1 MSTFLVGNITTN
13 YDRSRRMAGASP
25 DDPAADYPYLDKTH
39 SSTGGPVGGDNQDE
53 NKEVRDLARQYSRA
67 STEPGYHPFDAAV
80 ADSEVDPNSDN
91 FNGRAWTKAMLKLQ
105 KMSGQENVGRK
116 AGFAFRN
123 LSAFGYSKGSDFQK
137 TVNNYIL
144 AGADFARGLIGN
156 KGRRVDILRNFEGVV
171 QPGEMLVVLGPP
183 GSGCSTFLKTIAGET
198 HGFALS
204 DDTYMNYQGI
214 SYKKMHHDFR
224 GEAIYTAEQD
234 IHFPMLTVG
243 DTLLFASRART
254 PQNLK
259 LPEGVTKHMYAAH
272 LRDVVMAT
280 FGIRHTI
287 NTKVGNDFVRGV
299 SGGERKRVSIAEA
312 TLNGSPLQCWDNST
326 RGLDSAN
333 AIEFCKTLRTSTDL
347 NETTAAVAIYQA
359 PQSAYDYFDKVIVLY
374 QGRQIYFGRTTDA
387 RRYFEEMGFECPKR
401 QTDPDFLTSMTNPI
415 ERVVKKGWESKVP
428 RTPDEFAE
436 RWQNSEARQKLLAEI
451 EEFEAAN
458 PIGGP
463 NFHAFQQSRR
473 IQQSKA
479 QRKSSPYTLSYSG
492 QISLCLWRGFK
503 RLKDDPSITL
513 TQLFG
518 NCINALVVSSLF
530 YNLAANSDSLRARAS
545 LIFFA
550 VLLNAFG
557 SALEILTLYAQRPIV
572 EKHTRYALYHPSA
585 EAFASML
592 TDIPAKTLNAIGFNL
607 ILYFMTNLRREPG
620 AFFFFLFTSY
630 VLTLTMSMLF
640 RCIASVSRSLIQA
653 LVPTAVLMIAIVV
666 YTGFVI
672 PVSYMHG
679 WARWINYINPT
690 AYGFEALMVNEYSHR
705 SYPCSTF
712 IPPAPQFGDGS
723 TTRQICA
730 VVGAVAGQ
738 TQIDGDAYINI
749 SYGYYRSHKW
759 RDIGILFGFMIFLL
773 GVYLVATETIS
784 AKKSKGEVLLF
795 RRGHKP
801 AFLKEKT
808 ADTESG
814 NFDTAVALERQQT
827 KDEQLQRQVSAV
839 IQKQTSI
846 FQWRNVCYDIK
857 IKGQPRRILDHVD
870 GWVKPG
876 TMTALMGVSGAGKTS
891 LLDCLAT
898 RVTMGVITGEM
909 LVDGRQRDESFQRKT
924 GYVQQQDL
932 HLQTSTVREALRFSA
947 LLRQPRDTPRAEK
960 IAYVEEVIKLLDMQE
975 YADAVVGV
983 PGEGLNVEQRKRL
996 TIGVELAARPQLLL
1010 FLDEPTSGL
1019 DSQTSWSILNLL
1031 EKLTHAGQAIL
1042 CTIHQPSAIL
1052 FQRFD
1057 RLLLLAA
1064 GGKTV
1069 YFGPVGRD
1077 SDILIDYFQRNGAPQ
1092 CPPGANPAEY
1102 MLEAIGAA
1110 PGSHSDVDWFETW
1123 RNSPEYQEVQR
1134 ELDEMKEERS
1144 QIERPATANKSDY
1157 FEFAAPFGVQF
1168 WETQRR
1174 VFEQYWRTPEYI
1186 YSKLILCALTGLFI
1200 GFSLFNAPNTQQGL
1214 NNQLFGIF
1222 MLLVLFSQLVQQIM
1236 PLFVT
1241 QRSLYEARE
1250 RPSKTYSWKSFM
1262 LSNIVVELPWAT
1274 LGAVVLFF
1282 CWYYPIGLYNNAAY
1296 TNSVTSRGGLEFLF
1310 VWEFLMFSSTFAHMM
1325 IAGIATAEA
1334 ASNLA
1339 NVLFSLCLLFNGV
1352 LVGPNAMP
1360 GFWIFMYRVS
1370 PFTYLVEGLL
1380 GNGVAHA
1387 PVHCADN
1394 EFLHFS
1400 APSGSTCAEY
1410 LRPYIQAAGGY
1421 LVDPDATQCQFCS
1434 LDNTDTFLSMVSI
1447 SFAHRW
1453 RDFGI
1458 LFVYIIFNVFAAVF
1472 IYWLARVPKGKK
1484 YAGKDEQKGL
1494 LKTESRASG
1503 AAEVSRV
1510 SGKGIST
1517 DSSTNGQSTP
1527 AQARAN
1533 EDGAAAAAAPEITE
1547 KEPVVPESVPAKE
1560 DRPVASQSV
1569 LEKEKEPI
1577 QEPIQQSTPEVIGT
1591 TDGGQKDEAGTAT
1604 TDRPGPERFVTAH
1617 EF

>member
-1 MSTFLVGNITTN
+1 MSTSLVGNITTN
-13 YDRSRRMAGASP
+13 NDRTRRMSGASP
-25 DDPAADYPYLDKTH
+25 QSPVDDYPHLDR
-39 SSTGGPVGGDNQDE
+39 SMLQSGGGAVVEDGQDE
-53 NKEVRDLARQYSRA
+53 NREIQRLARQYSRA
-67 STEPGYHPFDAAV
+67 STSEEGFHPFEAAG

-91 FNGRAWTKAMLKLQ
+91 FNGRAWTKAMLRLQ
-105 KMSGQENVGRK
+105 KQSGQDNVGRK

-123 LSAFGYSKGSDFQK
+123 LSAFGYTKGSDFQK
-137 TVNNYIL
+137 TVDNYLL
-144 AGADFARGLIGN
+144 AAVDVVRGFLGN

-183 GSGCSTFLKTIAGET
+183 GSGCSTFLKTVAGET
-198 HGFALS
+198 HGFNLGENS
-204 DDTYMNYQGI
+204 YINYQGI
-214 SYKKMHHDFR
+214 SFEQMHQDFR

-234 IHFPMLTVG
+234 IHFPQLMVG

-259 LPEGVTKHMYAAH
+259 LPHGITKQMYATH

-287 NTKVGNDFVRGV
+287 NTKVGNDFVRGA

-312 TLNGSPLQCWDNST
+312 ALSNAPLQCWDNST

-333 AIEFCKTLRTSTDL
+333 AIEFCRTLRTSTDL

-359 PQSAYDYFDKVIVLY
+359 PQSAYDFFDKVIVLY
-374 QGRQIYFGRTTDA
+374 QGRQIFFGRTTEA
-387 RRYFEEMGFECPKR
+387 QRYFENMGFECAKR
-401 QTDPDFLTSMTNPI
+401 QTVPDFLTSMTNPI
-415 ERVVKKGWESKVP
+415 ERIVKKGYESQVP
-428 RTPDEFAE
+428 RTPDEFVE
-436 RWQNSEARQKLLAEI
+436 RWEKSEERQRMLQELEK
-451 EEFEAAN
+451 FETTN
-458 PIGGP
+458 PIGGA
-463 NFHAFQQSRR
+463 NLQAFLQSRR

-479 QRKSSPYTLSYSG
+479 QRKSSPYTLSYG
-492 QISLCLWRGFK
+492 DQILLCLWRSYK
-503 RLKDDPSITL
+503 RLMDDPSITA

-518 NCINALVVSSLF
+518 NCVNALVVSSLF
-530 YNLAANSDSLRARAS
+530 YNLPGNSDSLRARSS

-592 TDIPAKTLNAIGFNL
+592 MDIPAKTLNAIGFNL
-607 ILYFMTNLRREPG
+607 ILYFMTNLRRTPG

-640 RCIASVSRSLIQA
+640 RVIASVSRTLIQA

-672 PVSYMHG
+672 PVDYMLG
-679 WARWINYINPT
+679 WASWIRWLNPT
-690 AYGFEALMVNEYSHR
+690 AYGFESLMVNEFHNQRYD
-705 SYPCSTF
+705 CSTF
-712 IPPAPQFGDGS
+712 IPPAPQFGDG
-723 TTRQICA
+723 TTLSQTCT
-730 VVGAVAGQ
+730 VVGSVAGE
-738 TQIDGDAYINI
+738 TTVDGDAYINS
-749 SYGYYRSHKW
+749 SYKYYAAHKW
-759 RDIGILFGFMIFLL
+759 RNIGILFVFMIGLL
-773 GVYLVATETIS
+773 VMYLAATETVS
-784 AKKSKGEVLLF
+784 AKKSKGEILLF
-795 RRGHKP
+795 RRGYKP
-801 AFLKEKT
+801 KFLKEKT
-808 ADTESG
+808 DDTESG
-814 NFDTAVALERQQT
+814 ISDQAVALERKQT
-827 KDEQLQRQVSAV
+827 KDEELARQVSAV
-839 IQKQTSI
+839 IQKQTAI
-846 FQWRNVCYDIK
+846 FQWKNVCYDIK

-876 TMTALMGVSGAGKTS
+876 TMTALMACLILSRSEGVSGAGKTT

-909 LVDGRQRDESFQRKT
+909 LVDGKKRDGSFQRKT

-932 HLQTSTVREALRFSA
+932 HLETTTVREALRFSA

-960 IAYVEEVIKLLDMQE
+960 IAYVEEVIRLLDMQE

-996 TIGVELAARPQLLL
+996 TIGVELAAKPQLLL

-1031 EKLTHAGQAIL
+1031 EKLTNAGQAIL

-1057 RLLLLAA
+1057 RLLFLAE

-1069 YFGPVGRD
+1069 YFGPVGKD
-1077 SDILIDYFQRNGAPQ
+1077 SNILIDYFQRNGAPQ

-1110 PGSHSDVDWFETW
+1110 PGSHSDIDWFQVW
-1123 RNSPEYQEVQR
+1123 RNSPEYHQVHR
-1134 ELDEMKEERS
+1134 ELEEMKMERS
-1144 QIERPATANKSDY
+1144 QIESPVTTSKADY
-1157 FEFAAPFGVQF
+1157 YEFAAPFIVQF
-1168 WETQRR
+1168 YETQMRILQ
-1174 VFEQYWRTPEYI
+1174 QYWRTPVYI
-1186 YSKLILCALTGLFI
+1186 YSKLLLCCLTGLFI
-1200 GFSLFNAPNTQQGL
+1200 GFSLFKAPNTQQGL

-1250 RPSKTYSWKSFM
+1250 RPSKTYSWKAFM
-1262 LSNIVVELPWAT
+1262 LSNILVEFPWAT
-1274 LGAVVLFF
+1274 LSAVVLFF
-1282 CWYYPIGLYNNAAY
+1282 CWYYPIGLYQNATY
-1296 TNSVTSRGGLEFLF
+1296 TDAVSSRGALEFLF
-1310 VWEFLMFSSTFAHMM
+1310 VWEFILFSSTFAHMI

-1334 ASNLA
+1334 AGNLA

-1387 PVHCADN
+1387 PVTCADN
-1394 EFLHFS
+1394 EFLRFN
-1400 APSGSTCAEY
+1400 APAGSTCGEY
-1410 LRPYIQAAGGY
+1410 LQPYISAAGGY
-1421 LVDPDATQCQFCS
+1421 LVNANATNCEFCS
-1434 LDNTDTFLSMVSI
+1434 LDSTNTFLSSANI
-1447 SFAHRW
+1447 SFSHRW

-1458 LFVYIIFNVFAAVF
+1458 LFVYIGFNIFAAVA
-1472 IYWLARVPKGKK
+1472 IYWLARMPKGKK
-1484 YAGKDEQKGL
+1484 YQGKEGDGAL
-1494 LKTESRASG
+1494 ALVKTESRADG
-1503 AAEVSRV
+1503 MEQHVHDDPE
-1510 SGKGIST
+1510 KGGVLVDSEKDRAVEDSDQEENHGNGVNEEIS
-1517 DSSTNGQSTP
+1517 
-1527 AQARAN
+1527 A
-1533 EDGAAAAAAPEITE
+1533 IE
-1547 KEPVVPESVPAKE
+1547 K
-1560 DRPVASQSV
+1560 
-1569 LEKEKEPI
+1569 
-1577 QEPIQQSTPEVIGT
+1577 
-1591 TDGGQKDEAGTAT
+1591 KDEVEATAT
-1604 TDRPGPERFVTAH
+1604 ERPGPQK
-1617 EF
+1617 